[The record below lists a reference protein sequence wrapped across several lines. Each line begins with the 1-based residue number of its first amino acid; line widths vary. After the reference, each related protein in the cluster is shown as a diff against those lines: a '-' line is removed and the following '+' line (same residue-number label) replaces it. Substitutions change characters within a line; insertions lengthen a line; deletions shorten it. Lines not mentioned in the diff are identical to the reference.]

1 MKRDVIATPLL
12 ERHLQAF
19 LDSYAELGATRFIE
33 RLKIAYLGMIEN
45 ISTFEEIGAA
55 RRRTINGKSITVREY
70 VLDVDPRDFLVLY
83 RVPPVPDQPIVLLNI
98 RIGGQNKFR
107 WV

>member
-1 MKRDVIATPLL
+1 MKRDVIATPLF
-12 ERHLQAF
+12 ERNLQVF

-33 RLKIAYLGMIEN
+33 RSKIAYLEMIEN

-55 RRRTINGKSITVREY
+55 RRRTINGKSVTVREF

-83 RVPPVPDQPIVLLNI
+83 RAPKDPDQPIVLLNI

-107 WV
+107 WT